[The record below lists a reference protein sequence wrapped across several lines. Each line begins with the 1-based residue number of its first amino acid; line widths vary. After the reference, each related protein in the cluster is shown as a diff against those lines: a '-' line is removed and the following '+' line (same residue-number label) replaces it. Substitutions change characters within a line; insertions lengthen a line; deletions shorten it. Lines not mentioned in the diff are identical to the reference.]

1 MGEQERQT
9 DREKESMKRLGARAR
24 WGGGGGR
31 SETDRQTDR
40 QRERGGERK
49 GGESREII
57 KELDWILTFS
67 RQRRI
72 T

>member
-9 DREKESMKRLGARAR
+9 DREKESVKRLGARAR
-24 WGGGGGR
+24 GGWGEVR
-31 SETDRQTDR
+31 DRQTDR

-57 KELDWILTFS
+57 KELVSNWILTLS